1 MMPTRD
7 LTIAAPTPRLLVL
20 VLLGLAAT
28 SSGCGS
34 GDDVASAAMA
44 LSPEGIGTNTV
55 GAVEVLVLD
64 GSGASCTRALA
75 VTEPLDDAGLDVVAH
90 ALFTIDGTAKHVRI
104 PSGRTLVFYADAYR
118 SAADRTRIGRGCA
131 EAKLRAGST
140 TGVNIPITASN

>member
-1 MMPTRD
+1 MTRMIRMIATPTV
-7 LTIAAPTPRLLVL
+7 RLLSLAVA
-20 VLLGLAAT
+20 LLGLAAA
-28 SSGCGS
+28 GCGS

-44 LSPEGIGTNTV
+44 LSPEGIGTNTI

-75 VTEPLDDAGLDVVAH
+75 VAEPLDDAGLDVVAH
-90 ALFTIDGTAKHVRI
+90 ALFTIDGTAKHIQI

-131 EAKLRAGST
+131 EAKLRAGSSS
-140 TGVNIPITASN
+140 GVTIPITASD